1 MTVIIARLIAEP
13 GRFENAPTLLQMA
26 LAVMAVVPNDVT
38 SPATSSLPIWNVPF
52 SMPEGMPTLRM
63 LLRMPPS
70 MRTRHTSARFTGLCG
85 SSSSRITMTA
95 AAARLARL
103 AMAAPATPISSPK
116 IRMALPPMLM
126 TFITADANSDT
137 LLLPMLRNSA
147 APAL

>member
-1 MTVIIARLIAEP
+1 
-13 GRFENAPTLLQMA
+13 
-26 LAVMAVVPNDVT
+26 
-38 SPATSSLPIWNVPF
+38 
-52 SMPEGMPTLRM
+52 
-63 LLRMPPS
+63 
-70 MRTRHTSARFTGLCG
+70 
-85 SSSSRITMTA
+85 MTA